1 MYDYWNLT
9 VLHMINYEIW
19 LNSASGTNKTG
30 HWKKSPLIVLNKFM
44 HLQPTDRIRNYI
56 DKVLKFKIDLD
67 QGNLSL
73 TKISEKTMKE

>member
-1 MYDYWNLT
+1 
-9 VLHMINYEIW
+9 
-19 LNSASGTNKTG
+19 
-30 HWKKSPLIVLNKFM
+30 M